1 MAGPEKFDEILDSVS
16 YRFRAAAQRAFN
28 GGLSIQNVAGTLC
41 QVDDLGNITAL
52 IGGTIGGITAI
63 TGDVV
68 ATGPGVVNS
77 TIQPGRVTY
86 AKIQNVSDAVL
97 LGNNSGG
104 AASVQELT
112 KAQVI
117 SFLGLAAIATSGSA
131 GDLTSG
137 TLPAGRFPALTGD
150 VTTLAG
156 SLVTTVNIPATR
168 VPYGNGSGHM
178 TSSANLLYNDS
189 VSQWV
194 VQTPGTTAT
203 AATAVGLMGVYSDT
217 ATNASVVVSQSS
229 LTGIGSGIFR
239 WQKSRGTFAVPLA
252 VGNLDNTSRLT
263 GSAYSGS
270 SYNNSWEL
278 DGTVDGTASIGPTFG
293 VPVNVGFY
301 MADVSGTQLHAPAL
315 AVTYQRDII
324 LQTYALNT
332 TATAGFTYYTSTPG
346 VPTGAPVLAS
356 IKDFTTTTGVAP
368 QGIPSVIDSVN
379 RRLYGNFGGSWHY
392 AAFDDGSSS
401 GITQLVGDAQ
411 AGPGTG
417 VQTLTILPNVV
428 TLAKMQQ
435 IATNSLLGRST
446 AGTGNVEVITVGSGL
461 TLTGG
466 TLTSTSSG
474 GTITALTGDVTASGS
489 GSVTATIAAGAVTTS
504 KIAALNI
511 TTALLAAASVTT
523 AKVANNAVTYAL
535 IQTQAD
541 QTILGNVSGGT
552 ASPSA
557 LTKSQVLALL
567 NSSLTTGIVGV
578 TATSG
583 ALNSSPLTNTDVLF
597 ATGANTIGQDSQF
610 TYNSTTHVLSAS
622 TVTAGLVQGGAGNI
636 LTLRSESGAAVSLAL
651 NSITTAAELKGPL
664 VPTTTDT
671 YSLGSTSLRWA
682 QMYVTTV
689 NGNDGAGLLNL
700 KSESTGAVELTL
712 SAGSSAVVVTG
723 NVIPHANIT
732 YDLGTGSDAWH
743 NLFTQN
749 ITAPTSFDL
758 SIVSGGAIS
767 VFASNLIQMH
777 LRHNRQHAD
786 CRPGSG
792 WLRVASRICE
802 QHDGQRRRRH
812 DHDRSRPDRLA
823 RDGSRVAHHQ
833 ERVGHRSLHPLLLG
847 DPTWKT
853 RRRQRSSPR
862 SRRSNSRMLG
872 CAWRW

>member
-16 YRFRAAAQRAFN
+16 YRFRAAAARAFN

-41 QVDDLGNITAL
+41 QVDDLGNITPL

-77 TIQPGRVTY
+77 VIQPGRVTY

-150 VTTLAG
+150 VTTVAG
-156 SLVTTVNIPATR
+156 SLVTTVNIPATQI
-168 VPYGNGSGHM
+168 PFGDASNHM
-178 TSSANLLYNDS
+178 TSSSKLTWTNAVNAEALSLTGTGAFTSVNVDIKNSINGGAFASVRGFWNTSTQIGQLTFGHSTTPANVCGFTINQSAGGAADQFAVGPIPIIGIAPMVVFTQLKDVVLGDS
-189 VSQWV
+189 AKL
-194 VQTPGTTAT
+194 GT
-203 AATAVGLMGVYSDT
+203 AATQGYVWLPTSD
-217 ATNASVVVSQSS
+217 
-229 LTGIGSGIFR
+229 
-239 WQKSRGTFAVPLA
+239 
-252 VGNLDNTSRLT
+252 
-263 GSAYSGS
+263 
-270 SYNNSWEL
+270 
-278 DGTVDGTASIGPTFG
+278 
-293 VPVNVGFY
+293 
-301 MADVSGTQLHAPAL
+301 
-315 AVTYQRDII
+315 
-324 LQTYALNT
+324 
-332 TATAGFTYYTSTPG
+332 
-346 VPTGAPVLAS
+346 VPTGTP
-356 IKDFTTTTGVAP
+356 
-368 QGIPSVIDSVN
+368 
-379 RRLYGNFGGSWHY
+379 
-392 AAFDDGSSS
+392 AFDANIGGYTGARRAVLLDDTNFRFYAYLGGAWRFASFDNGSSS

-523 AKVANNAVTYAL
+523 AKVANNAITYAL

-541 QTILGNVSGGT
+541 QTLLGNVSGGT

-567 NSSLTTGIVGV
+567 NSSLATGILGV
-578 TATSG
+578 TSTSG
-583 ALNSSPLTNTDVLF
+583 TLNSSP
-597 ATGANTIGQDSQF
+597 I
-610 TYNSTTHVLSAS
+610 AS
-622 TVTAGLVQGGAGNI
+622 GLVPFGTGVNSLGVNSNFGFDTGTSTLTVPVVAASGSGS
-636 LTLRSESGAAVSLAL
+636 LTLKSAAVSMVFNNGPATVTLSGGMNINGVTGVGSVGEAL
-651 NSITTAAELKGPL
+651 FFGKTGDQAITKSGGTFTIG
-664 VPTTTDT
+664 TTDT
-671 YSLGSTSLRWA
+671 NAIVFLQNGGNIARIPEARLWQLGGIHPRST
-682 QMYVTTV
+682 QP
-689 NGNDGAGLLNL
+689 
-700 KSESTGAVELTL
+700 LTSPKT
-712 SAGSSAVVVTG
+712 SAR
-723 NVIPHANIT
+723 PPF
-732 YDLGTGSDAWH
+732 LGT
-743 NLFTQN
+743 TC
-749 ITAPTSFDL
+749 IRRTS
-758 SIVSGGAIS
+758 
-767 VFASNLIQMH
+767 
-777 LRHNRQHAD
+777 
-786 CRPGSG
+786 
-792 WLRVASRICE
+792 
-802 QHDGQRRRRH
+802 RRRR
-812 DHDRSRPDRLA
+812 RSTCPSCLA
-823 RDGSRVAHHQ
+823 GRFL
-833 ERVGHRSLHPLLLG
+833 SLQA
-847 DPTWKT
+847 T
-853 RRRQRSSPR
+853 
-862 SRRSNSRMLG
+862 
-872 CAWRW
+872 

>member
-41 QVDDLGNITAL
+41 QVDDLGNVTPL

-77 TIQPGRVTY
+77 VIQPGRVTY

-150 VTTLAG
+150 VTTVAG
-156 SLVTTVNIPATR
+156 SLVTTVNILATR
-168 VPYGNGSGHM
+168 IPFGDVSNHMATSGNLTWDNAAQILSITASSGTGM
-178 TSSANLLYNDS
+178 QSAITLNALHA
-189 VSQWV
+189 
-194 VQTPGTTAT
+194 PGILFKSNGVARGQFGIGDGGTAT
-203 AATAVGLMGVYSDT
+203 AATLNFSTVGGIVDQVFTVTNDVNTDLPFILSVMGAD
-217 ATNASVVVSQSS
+217 A
-229 LTGIGSGIFR
+229 GIGSKNHLSVGAVT
-239 WQKSRGTFAVPLA
+239 GFAYLPTIVGAPTTAPAPLLGGA
-252 VGNLDNTSRLT
+252 
-263 GSAYSGS
+263 
-270 SYNNSWEL
+270 
-278 DGTVDGTASIGPTFG
+278 TFG
-293 VPVNVGFY
+293 N
-301 MADVSGTQLHAPAL
+301 
-315 AVTYQRDII
+315 R
-324 LQTYALNT
+324 
-332 TATAGFTYYTSTPG
+332 TA
-346 VPTGAPVLAS
+346 
-356 IKDFTTTTGVAP
+356 
-368 QGIPSVIDSVN
+368 SVIDDGN
-379 RRLYGNFGGSWHY
+379 RRIYCYVGGGWHY
-392 AAFDDGSSS
+392 APLDDGASS

-489 GSVTATIAAGAVTTS
+489 GSVAATIAAGAVTTS

-523 AKVANNAVTYAL
+523 AKVANNAITYAL
-535 IQTQAD
+535 IQAQAD

-567 NSSLTTGIVGV
+567 NSGLATGILGV

-583 ALNSSPLTNTDVLF
+583 ALNSSALVNTCVPF
-597 ATGANTIGQDSQF
+597 ATGVNTLGTSNNFSF
-610 TYNSTTHVLSAS
+610 TSGIDTLTVPVVAAS
-622 TVTAGLVQGGAGNI
+622 GSGS
-636 LTLRSESGAAVSLAL
+636 LTLKSAAVSMVFNNGPATVTLSGGMNINGTTGVGSVGEAL
-651 NSITTAAELKGPL
+651 FFGKTGDQAITKSGGTFSIG
-664 VPTTTDT
+664 TTDT
-671 YSLGSTSLRWA
+671 NAIVFLQNGGNIAQYTSASGWRHSSTV
-682 QMYVTTV
+682 YP
-689 NGNDGAGLLNL
+689 
-700 KSESTGAVELTL
+700 AVD
-712 SAGSSAVVVTG
+712 V
-723 NVIPHANIT
+723 T
-732 YDLGTGSDAWH
+732 YDLGASATAWN
-743 NLFTQN
+743 NLYVQN
-749 ITAPTSFDL
+749 ITRAASNVNVSFATDSFDANAASTGGITL
-758 SIVSGGAIS
+758 SYGGVHRLKVNSTGIGFLGTTPVAQQTGGAFS
-767 VFASNLIQMH
+767 AG
-777 LRHNRQHAD
+777 ATYT
-786 CRPGSG
+786 GT
-792 WLRVASRICE
+792 E
-802 QHDGQRRRRH
+802 QGMLNKAYACLQ
-812 DHDRSRPDRLA
+812 A
-823 RDGSRVAHHQ
+823 FG
-833 ERVGHRSLHPLLLG
+833 LL
-847 DPTWKT
+847 
-853 RRRQRSSPR
+853 S
-862 SRRSNSRMLG
+862 
-872 CAWRW
+872 